1 MFNIRKGLYQSP
13 DGAPAGAAATAD
25 PAAAAAAAA
34 GASGQPPAA
43 GSGDTGASSGA
54 FVWTKAGLDN
64 DSMALVNDRQWKGV
78 PDVLTSYRNLEKLV
92 GVHPERIIK
101 LPGEKDPVDAWG

>member
-13 DGAPAGAAATAD
+13 DGAPAGAAATAE

-43 GSGDTGASSGA
+43 GSGDTGA
-54 FVWTKAGLDN
+54 FDWTKAGLDN

-92 GVHPERIIK
+92 GVP
-101 LPGEKDPVDAWG
+101 P